1 MRNVSPSLKIYRR
14 VGADK
19 VDSGMDVSQR
29 IIGYT
34 EYNRTKDVGDWAG
47 LNHGND
53 PSNVTWG
60 GE

>member
-1 MRNVSPSLKIYRR
+1 
-14 VGADK
+14 
-19 VDSGMDVSQR
+19 MDVSQR
-29 IIGYT
+29 IVGYT